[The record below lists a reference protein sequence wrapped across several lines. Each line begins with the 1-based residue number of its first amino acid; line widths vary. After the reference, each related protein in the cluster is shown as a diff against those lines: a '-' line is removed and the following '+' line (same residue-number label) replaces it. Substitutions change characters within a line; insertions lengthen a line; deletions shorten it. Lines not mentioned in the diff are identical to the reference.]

1 MYGFG
6 YYCLDLDLAQ
16 KIGLNIKKRSQK
28 DRLLGMKVPSE
39 YRVRKGQMGSD
50 DSYGNNGMFII
61 PYHSYEFTVVASDGE
76 GWEHVSVSL
85 KNRCPNWGEMSYIKS
100 LFWSVTECV
109 VEFHPPASEYVNNHE
124 NCLHMWK
131 QVGKE
136 WTMPP
141 SILVGIKGLEIQA

>member
-1 MYGFG
+1 
-6 YYCLDLDLAQ
+6 
-16 KIGLNIKKRSQK
+16 
-28 DRLLGMKVPSE
+28 
-39 YRVRKGQMGSD
+39 MGSD

-100 LFWSVTECV
+100 LFWSVNECV

-136 WTMPP
+136 WAMPP